1 MLCEVKIINKFCIWV
16 LLLPVARE
24 NNSTEWIMPIE
35 MTGIIIRWMAWYMK
49 EFYTN
54 SCYCYFLGT
63 SQGANDVVAY
73 VSVGVVNHKVFHS
86 LRLQN
91 GYVYYA
97 SVTG

>member
-1 MLCEVKIINKFCIWV
+1 
-16 LLLPVARE
+16 
-24 NNSTEWIMPIE
+24 
-35 MTGIIIRWMAWYMK
+35 MK

-73 VSVGVVNHKVFHS
+73 VSVGVVSHKVFHS